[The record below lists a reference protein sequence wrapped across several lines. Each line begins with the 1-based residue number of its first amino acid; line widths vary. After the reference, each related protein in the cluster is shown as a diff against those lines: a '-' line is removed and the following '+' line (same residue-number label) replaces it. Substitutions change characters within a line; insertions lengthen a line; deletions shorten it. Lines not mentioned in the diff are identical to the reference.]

1 LNEKIEFIQAM
12 IHMAEEHDLSEL
24 SIDFK
29 GIKVAL
35 KKSQPAV
42 APIPM
47 MIPSVSGNQSASVA
61 VSAESAPKSEEKIPS
76 NLIPVKSPLSGV
88 FYSTPKP
95 TSPPFVNV
103 GDVVEKD
110 QVLCIVEAMK
120 IMNEI
125 TSEIKGKV
133 AKIAFE
139 NGKVANEG
147 DVLMYL
153 EPLA

>member
-12 IHMAEEHDLSEL
+12 VNMAEEHDLSEL

-35 KKSQPAV
+35 KKTQPVAAQVPMMMASMTGAQPAASTAA
-42 APIPM
+42 AP
-47 MIPSVSGNQSASVA
+47 A
-61 VSAESAPKSEEKIPS
+61 VKAEEKIPS

-88 FYSTPKP
+88 FYRTPKP
-95 TSPPFVNV
+95 SSPPFVNV
-103 GDVVEKD
+103 GDKVEKD

-120 IMNEI
+120 NMNEI

-133 AKIAFE
+133 ARIVME

-147 DVLMYL
+147 DLLMYL
-153 EPLA
+153 EPIE

>member
-1 LNEKIEFIQAM
+1 MNEKIEFIQAM

-24 SIDFK
+24 SVDFK

-35 KKSQPAV
+35 RKNQPTV
-42 APIPM
+42 APMQM
-47 MIPSVSGNQSASVA
+47 MIPSVSAPANAA
-61 VSAESAPKSEEKIPS
+61 PVSAEPAAKAEEKIPS

-88 FYSTPKP
+88 FYKTPKP
-95 TSPPFVNV
+95 TSPPFVNI
-103 GDVVEKD
+103 GDKVEKD

-125 TSEIKGKV
+125 TSEVKGRV
-133 AKIAFE
+133 ARVVLE

-147 DVLMYL
+147 DVLLYL
-153 EPLA
+153 EPIE